1 MATNTPIVMGGT
13 ILPYDLDNNGHP
25 LIRIVFLDHNGFR
38 IGSTAS
44 PAMMTNVGNNG
55 LLPTTSGVLA
65 TGPISIPASAQYNSP
80 SLTTAGFRNATLV
93 PSTATG
99 GVTPS
104 ARQTVQGILAY
115 IHNSGSAPPP
125 GMSFQ
130 NAAIGFLEPINDQI
144 WGTWTNPSTSTAVT
158 LGDILFSMT

>member
-115 IHNSGSAPPP
+115 IHNSGSAPLQGCHLRTPP
-125 GMSFQ
+125 SDFLNRLTTRYGARGLIRVRVPPSHW
-130 NAAIGFLEPINDQI
+130 AI
-144 WGTWTNPSTSTAVT
+144 SCSR
-158 LGDILFSMT
+158 